1 MKKNLQSM
9 FNTSK
14 DSSMVV
20 WKRKKL
26 GETKNKY
33 EVTRW
38 DSYDYTTLNVILV
51 FGQDVTFK
59 VCLLLI

>member
-1 MKKNLQSM
+1 MCENI
-9 FNTSK
+9 
-14 DSSMVV
+14 
-20 WKRKKL
+20 KKL

-33 EVTRW
+33 EGTRW
-38 DSYDYTTLNVILV
+38 DRYDYTTLTVGMV